1 MEFKTESEKQ
11 EWKRFLR
18 TLNTQSA
25 SDRIRMMR
33 DRAGLKQKDLAEI
46 AGCQVNT
53 ISQMEN
59 GKILNKETR
68 FIYAICEYFSCSMDW
83 LLCVSNMPSFDPRTE
98 TIAEY
103 LHLSHNTTD
112 QLISTLRNLS
122 DSGQQERR
130 GLNHIITAEPEAF
143 ADLCRCLEE
152 FSSAQCITN
161 DDEVNP
167 FAEYQLGKAWKRIQ
181 QIFLAAYS
189 KEKQFRETEKKVL
202 DQIFD

>member
-1 MEFKTESEKQ
+1 MEFKTESEKL
-11 EWKRFLR
+11 EWKRYLR

-25 SDRIRMMR
+25 SDRIRLMR
-33 DRAGLKQKDLAEI
+33 NRVGLKQKDLAVI

-59 GKILNKETR
+59 GQILNKETR
-68 FIYAICEYFSCSMDW
+68 FIHAICEYFNCSIDW
-83 LLCVSNMPSFDPRTE
+83 LLCDSNMPHFDPQTE
-98 TIAEY
+98 SIAEF
-103 LHLSHNTTD
+103 LHLSHNTAD

-181 QIFLAAYS
+181 QIFLASYS
-189 KEKQFRETEKKVL
+189 KEKQFREAEKKTL